1 MDDEQLWN
9 LGAACLNRLFTGLPG
24 AAMPTLKQLLARYR
38 KTKEALAAVVA
49 EVDAADVCRECA
61 GQCCLNGKYRVNVL
75 DAVALIAVQTS
86 APADFSRKPV
96 CPYGSDAGCSM
107 ESALRPA
114 DCVLFICDAI
124 DRTLSPQARSIL
136 AEKELE
142 LRECIQAASSLT
154 GEPMGTPLLLWAE
167 KRR

>member
-1 MDDEQLWN
+1 VDDEQLWN
-9 LGAACLNRLFTGLPG
+9 LGAVRLKALLTGLSG
-24 AAMPTLKQLLARYR
+24 AAMTTLKQLLAHYR

-75 DAVALIAVQTS
+75 DAAALISVQTQ
-86 APADFSRKPV
+86 ADFSRKPV

-107 ESALRPA
+107 EPALRPA

-124 DRTLSPQARSIL
+124 DRTLSPQARLIL

-142 LRECIQAASSLT
+142 LRECIQAASCVT

-167 KRR
+167 KRQ